1 MVYLLYKKGG
11 DALYYEPYK
20 KRGKRRRR
28 RGGFERA
35 ILKLII
41 FLVVIA
47 VAACAALYFLPVSM
61 FMVDPEADLAV
72 NTSLPSS
79 PFNVL
84 ILGVDKLNDGRQR
97 SDTMIIASIDSG
109 GVKLTSIQRD
119 LKVPIDGHKANKI
132 NAAFAFG
139 GAELAMKTVNQ
150 VFDMNITKYV
160 VVDFTSVV
168 SLVDAIGGVDVD
180 VTEQEMN
187 HINKNVVDSYDV
199 FGPLGYTAT
208 ELKTYGPGTHLD
220 GLQALGYARIR
231 KVDSDFGRT
240 SRQRTVI
247 NLMIQKLKSNLWNP
261 ILVTKFLS
269 AGFEGIDTNLN
280 TAEMISLGEKAVF
293 GGSFDTFRLPM
304 DGTYGDDGSSLT
316 MRNEEK
322 NLTGLRNFI
331 YGN

>member
-1 MVYLLYKKGG
+1 M
-11 DALYYEPYK
+11 D
-20 KRGKRRRR
+20 
-28 RGGFERA
+28 
-35 ILKLII
+35 I
-41 FLVVIA
+41 
-47 VAACAALYFLPVSM
+47 
-61 FMVDPEADLAV
+61 
-72 NTSLPSS
+72 
-79 PFNVL
+79 
-84 ILGVDKLNDGRQR
+84 
-97 SDTMIIASIDSG
+97 
-109 GVKLTSIQRD
+109 
-119 LKVPIDGHKANKI
+119 
-132 NAAFAFG
+132 
-139 GAELAMKTVNQ
+139 
-150 VFDMNITKYV
+150 
-160 VVDFTSVV
+160 
-168 SLVDAIGGVDVD
+168 
-180 VTEQEMN
+180 TEQEMN

-280 TAEMISLGEKAVF
+280 IAEMISLGEKRCSATRRHVPP
-293 GGSFDTFRLPM
+293 PM

>member
-1 MVYLLYKKGG
+1 
-11 DALYYEPYK
+11 
-20 KRGKRRRR
+20 
-28 RGGFERA
+28 
-35 ILKLII
+35 
-41 FLVVIA
+41 
-47 VAACAALYFLPVSM
+47 
-61 FMVDPEADLAV
+61 
-72 NTSLPSS
+72 
-79 PFNVL
+79 
-84 ILGVDKLNDGRQR
+84 
-97 SDTMIIASIDSG
+97 
-109 GVKLTSIQRD
+109 
-119 LKVPIDGHKANKI
+119 
-132 NAAFAFG
+132 
-139 GAELAMKTVNQ
+139 MKTVNQ

-180 VTEQEMN
+180 ITEQEMN

-280 TAEMISLGEKAVF
+280 TAEMISLGEKAVL

-322 NLTGLRNFI
+322 NLAGLRNFI